1 MNYQFLKLFQ
11 PCRSKNLRRLDQ
23 IAQWPAY
30 DSTPLYDRTSLAGL
44 ESDIR
49 TVSETWFDHDSH
61 DSVEEFVCALPLAY
75 FRFSAHDQYEG
86 SIRYRM
92 DTLFRVFVLKE
103 LHGWE
108 HETALVGYLGNRP
121 ELCEQL
127 GFETVPDQSTLWR
140 SWHERFTTDL
150 RETVETAARTIL
162 TKAQNAGVETP
173 REPARKLRYY
183 GNVSS
188 ESDPDT
194 QTTLEQAEKITD
206 HVSRVV
212 FPAFSLDRGDGC
224 EIHENAYWGLQTYL
238 GLRERL
244 AANEGARSFTY
255 ESTRERTPL
264 GHAHREQIRD
274 FSIEQVRAMYR
285 QAITRLLN
293 EVSETEQFFRAG
305 IVAIDITE
313 DDPFTGD
320 RTGREDEIIGT
331 KEKSDEYA
339 YQWATVQLVGNA
351 VPLVLDARPVRKGV
365 PRKVIVEDLLDS
377 AVELVHVDNV
387 LMDREFD
394 SQHVL
399 EMISQRGLSYVVP
412 KRMQTS
418 EKAQAKRLLQRDQDR
433 YETDRKLHLGKNEW
447 HETTLV
453 YRRKENSEHDDHR
466 QYSVF
471 MTNRGSGH
479 LTEYGYRWE
488 IESGYRSIKRFMAAT
503 TSKNF
508 GLRFFYFAFACLLY
522 SIWRAVDLL
531 VQVELTDEYE
541 HSPMV
546 TADNTL
552 TLLKKETGIG

>member
-1 MNYQFLKLFQ
+1 MQQ
-11 PCRSKNLRRLDQ
+11 
-23 IAQWPAY
+23 
-30 DSTPLYDRTSLAGL
+30 
-44 ESDIR
+44 
-49 TVSETWFDHDSH
+49 
-61 DSVEEFVCALPLAY
+61 
-75 FRFSAHDQYEG
+75 
-86 SIRYRM
+86 
-92 DTLFRVFVLKE
+92 LFRASLLKE
-103 LHGWE
+103 VYGWG
-108 HETALVGYLGNRP
+108 HETALVEYLRQHS
-121 ELCEQL
+121 EIRRSL
-127 GFETVPDQSTLWR
+127 GFASVPDQSTLWR
-140 SWHERFTTDL
+140 SWNKRFSADL
-150 RETVETAARTIL
+150 RETIERTARTIL
-162 TKAQNAGVETP
+162 VKAQNAGVAVP
-173 REPARKLRYY
+173 RAPERKLQYHDD
-183 GNVSS
+183 VSG
-188 ESDPDT
+188 ETDPDD
-194 QTTLEQAEKITD
+194 QTVLEEAAKISD

-212 FPAFSLDRGDGC
+212 FPAFSLDRGEGC

-244 AANEGARSFTY
+244 AANEGARSFVY
-255 ESTRERTPL
+255 ESTRDRTPL
-264 GHAHREQIRD
+264 GHAHREHIRNLSVD
-274 FSIEQVRAMYR
+274 QVREMYR
-285 QAITRLLN
+285 QAITRLLS
-293 EVSETEQFFRAG
+293 EVAETEQFFRDG

-313 DDPFTGD
+313 ADPFTGD
-320 RTGREDEIIGT
+320 RTGHEDEIIGT
-331 KEKSDEYA
+331 KEKTDEYA
-339 YQWATVQLVGNA
+339 YQWATIQLVGNA
-351 VPLVLDARPVRKGV
+351 VPLVLDARPVRKGES
-365 PRKVIVEDLLDS
+365 RKEIVEDLLDS
-377 AVELVHVDNV
+377 AEELVHVDNV

>member
-1 MNYQFLKLFQ
+1 MPRTLDSHQTVF
-11 PCRSKNLRRLDQ
+11 RRLAQ
-23 IAQWPAY
+23 QKYAQWPAY
-30 DSTPLYDRTSLAGL
+30 ESTPPYDRTSLAGL

-49 TVSETWFDHDSH
+49 TVSEMWFDHESH

-75 FRFSAHDQYEG
+75 FRFSTHDQYEG
-86 SIRYRM
+86 STRYQM

-103 LHGWE
+103 CHGWE
-108 HETALVGYLGNRP
+108 HETALVSYLGTRP
-121 ELCEQL
+121 ELREKL
-127 GFETVPDQSTLWR
+127 GFETIPDQSTLWR
-140 SWHERFTTDL
+140 SWHQRFTADL

-162 TKAQNAGVETP
+162 IKAQDAGVEVP
-173 REPARKLRYY
+173 REPTQKPRYH
-183 GNVSS
+183 GNESD
-188 ESDPDT
+188 ESDPDD

-206 HVSRVV
+206 HVSRIV

-224 EIHENAYWGLQTYL
+224 EIHENAYWDLQTYL

-274 FSIEQVRAMYR
+274 LSVSEIREMYR
-285 QAITRLLN
+285 QAVNRLLS
-293 EVSETEQFFRAG
+293 EVAETEQFFRAG

-313 DDPFTGD
+313 ADPFTGD
-320 RTGREDEIIGT
+320 RTGHEDEIIGT
-331 KEKSDEYA
+331 KEKTDEYA

-351 VPLVLDARPVRKGV
+351 IPLVLDARPVRKGES
-365 PRKVIVEDLLDS
+365 RKEIVGDLLDS
-377 AVELVHVDNV
+377 AEELVHVDNV

-399 EMISQRGLSYVVP
+399 EMVSRRGLSYVVP

-447 HETTLV
+447 HETTLI
-453 YRRKENSEHDDHR
+453 YRRKEDSEHDDHR

-471 MTNRGSGH
+471 MTNCGSGH

-531 VQVELTDEYE
+531 VQVELTGEYE
-541 HSPMV
+541 HSPIV